1 MNVVL
6 KNHYRIMI
14 WGGIYAA
21 FICIAYRVSVQMQ
34 GKDFIGFLYGNL
46 FKLQKYFWDV
56 SFFFHTYLFLLKKPF
71 SSPMFVARCKQNY
84 FSYVIGYGVQICG
97 FYVAF
102 TMLLFYG
109 IPIFSGFPV
118 TINGNIII
126 QFFHLF
132 SFLFTLYLYYLFLLI
147 KTNRQMQSL
156 LLVLGTNLFVLMF
169 CHALESMN
177 HAFAFQM
184 EHFLIKAYPGLAVC
198 MLFLTRLIVKRKE
211 WLNDEK

>member
-71 SSPMFVARCKQNY
+71 SSPMFVASAWNKFVCT
-84 FSYVIGYGVQICG
+84 YVLSC
-97 FYVAF
+97 
-102 TMLLFYG
+102 T
-109 IPIFSGFPV
+109 
-118 TINGNIII
+118 
-126 QFFHLF
+126 
-132 SFLFTLYLYYLFLLI
+132 
-147 KTNRQMQSL
+147 
-156 LLVLGTNLFVLMF
+156 
-169 CHALESMN
+169 
-177 HAFAFQM
+177 
-184 EHFLIKAYPGLAVC
+184 
-198 MLFLTRLIVKRKE
+198 
-211 WLNDEK
+211 